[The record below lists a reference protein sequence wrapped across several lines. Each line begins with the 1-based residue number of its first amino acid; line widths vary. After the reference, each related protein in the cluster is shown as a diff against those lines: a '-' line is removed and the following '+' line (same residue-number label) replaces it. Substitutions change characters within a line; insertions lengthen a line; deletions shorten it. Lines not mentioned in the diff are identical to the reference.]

1 MNPVPSPSVVDNQGG
16 DVNQEDHP
24 HNINDDDKDDNNEN
38 AEQMTQQE
46 SQPTSPLELRRSNR
60 DRRLPAKFASGDFQL
75 LTEGDPVFKGY
86 TDANMANDVDSP
98 EYIAVTEACIELLW
112 MKNFLQ
118 ELGIKQDKYTLYCD
132 SQSAIHLVKNPTF
145 HARSKH
151 IGVRYHWIREVFEAK
166 LLHLEKIHTDHNG
179 SYMMTKTLTMQ
190 KLDVCRDEA
199 GLSIIS

>member
-1 MNPVPSPSVVDNQGG
+1 
-16 DVNQEDHP
+16 
-24 HNINDDDKDDNNEN
+24 
-38 AEQMTQQE
+38 
-46 SQPTSPLELRRSNR
+46 
-60 DRRLPAKFASGDFQL
+60 
-75 LTEGDPVFKGY
+75 
-86 TDANMANDVDSP
+86 MANDVDSRKSVSGYTMTFAGGAISWQSRLQKCVALSTTEA
-98 EYIAVTEACIELLW
+98 EYIVVTETCKELLW

-132 SQSAIHLVKNPTF
+132 DQSAIHQAKNPTF

-179 SYMMTKTLTMQ
+179 SDMMTKTLTMQ
-190 KLDVCRDEA
+190 KLDVCLDEA